1 MAKRKKVGAI
11 NLLFK
16 NNKLLEK
23 NRTFIRK
30 LVEKVPWTR
39 LNTVSK
45 KIGFFSTQVKD
56 LVIKK
61 SKIDIIKE

>member
-1 MAKRKKVGAI
+1 MEKRKKVGAI

-16 NNKLLEK
+16 INKLVIK
-23 NRTFIRK
+23 NRTFSNK
-30 LVEKVPWTR
+30 LVKKVPSTR